1 MFTGPGGTGWEGVIA
16 STPAAVPVTFRTLDE
31 LTARA
36 LGLSARGA
44 LLVRPDGV
52 PAGLWPGEVLTD
64 GGLSRAVRAVT
75 GQRDSLVSC
84 AA

>member
-1 MFTGPGGTGWEGVIA
+1 VAA
-16 STPAAVPVTFRTLDE
+16 STPAPVGLTILPLDE

-36 LGLSARGA
+36 LGISTRGA

-52 PAGLWPGEVLTD
+52 PAGLWPGEPLD
-64 GGLSRAVRAVT
+64 GGELSRAVGAVIA
-75 GQRDSLVSC
+75 QRDSLASL